1 MNNDTNGHTNR
12 TSSYTCTIRD
22 STFICC
28 HNIDD
33 TENNVKI
40 TITIAE
46 EGNTEEGNKGKEETN
61 NE

>member
-1 MNNDTNGHTNR
+1 MKNDTNGHTNG

-40 TITIAE
+40 TITI
-46 EGNTEEGNKGKEETN
+46 TEEGNEGNYKEGKED
-61 NE
+61 

>member
-1 MNNDTNGHTNR
+1 MNNDTNGHTNG

-33 TENNVKI
+33 TEDNVKI
-40 TITIAE
+40 TITI
-46 EGNTEEGNKGKEETN
+46 TEEGNEGNYKEGKED
-61 NE
+61 

>member
-1 MNNDTNGHTNR
+1 MKNDTNRHTNR

-28 HNIDD
+28 HHVDD

-40 TITIAE
+40 TITITE
-46 EGNTEEGNKGKEETN
+46 EEGNKEGNKKEKED
-61 NE
+61 

>member
-28 HNIDD
+28 HNIND

-40 TITIAE
+40 TITI
-46 EGNTEEGNKGKEETN
+46 TEEGNEGNYKEGKED
-61 NE
+61 

>member
-1 MNNDTNGHTNR
+1 MKDDTNGHTNR
-12 TSSYTCTIRD
+12 TGSYTCTIRD

-40 TITIAE
+40 TITI
-46 EGNTEEGNKGKEETN
+46 TEEGNKGNYKEGKED
-61 NE
+61 

>member
-1 MNNDTNGHTNR
+1 MNNDTNGHTNG

-40 TITIAE
+40 TITI
-46 EGNTEEGNKGKEETN
+46 TEEGNEGNYKEGKED
-61 NE
+61 

>member
-1 MNNDTNGHTNR
+1 MNNDTNGHTNG

-40 TITIAE
+40 TITI
-46 EGNTEEGNKGKEETN
+46 TEEGKKTSDEKEKED
-61 NE
+61 

>member
-28 HNIDD
+28 HNIND

-40 TITIAE
+40 TITI
-46 EGNTEEGNKGKEETN
+46 TEEGNEGNNKEGKED
-61 NE
+61 